1 MPQNP
6 LAAASSPVTGTDS
19 ATDTGTGARRGAQV
33 LQRLRENT
41 PNIWYGG
48 EQVSDVSV
56 HPALRGGVET
66 LASLYDLQWRQ
77 ADKTLFDSPSS
88 GRKVARSFMLPK
100 THEELHSI
108 SVAMKVWEDHTR
120 GMMGRV
126 PDYINRAMSGYA
138 AGAPFLGEADP
149 KFGANAVRY
158 HAYLREN
165 DLCLT
170 HTLIPPQ
177 ANRAVGSAHQAD
189 PYLAARVKEE
199 TDAGIVIRGCRMLA
213 TLPISDEIMVFPST
227 VLKSPEED
235 APYAFG
241 FSIPNHT
248 PGLRF
253 ICRESVDYGR
263 SHFDHPLGSRFEE
276 MDAVVIFDDV
286 FVGWENVL
294 LYRDVNRCN
303 QAYSRTGAVVHMT
316 HQVVVKNIAKT
327 EFMLGLA
334 HLLVD
339 SIGAEG
345 FQHIHEK
352 LSELWVNME
361 TMKAFLR
368 AAEADAALDEWG
380 VMRPAWNPLDAA
392 RNLFPR
398 LYPRMVEIIQQIGAS
413 GLVAMPVE
421 ADLKGPLVEDIKR
434 YYQAARAEAFDRIPL
449 FRMAWDASMSAFASR
464 QVLYER
470 FFFGDPVRMAGAL
483 VASHKSEIQEQAE
496 RVRAFVREGRDE
508 AFAAPGA

>member
-1 MPQNP
+1 MPGKVQ
-6 LAAASSPVTGTDS
+6 AAH
-19 ATDTGTGARRGAQV
+19 GARRAEQV
-33 LQRLRENT
+33 LQRLRERPPT
-41 PNIWYGG
+41 LWYQG
-48 EQVSDVSV
+48 EQIKDVTT
-56 HPALRGGVET
+56 HPALRGGVQT
-66 LASLYDLQWRQ
+66 LAKLYDLQWQ
-77 ADKTLFDSPSS
+77 HASVSLFDSPTT
-88 GRKVARSFMLPK
+88 GHKVGRSFMIPR
-100 THEELHSI
+100 TMEELR
-108 SVAMKVWEDHTR
+108 SVTAAMRVWQDYTH
-120 GMMGRV
+120 GMMGRA
-126 PDYINRAMSGYA
+126 PDYINRAISGYA
-138 AGAPFLGEADP
+138 AGSAFLAEVEP
-149 KFGANAVRY
+149 RFGTNALRY
-158 HAYLREN
+158 HEYLREN

-177 ANRAVGSAHQAD
+177 ANGAANMQQLSD
-189 PYLAARVKEE
+189 PYIAARIKDE

-227 VLKSPEED
+227 VLRSPEED

-286 FVGWENVL
+286 FVGWESVL
-294 LYRDVNRCN
+294 LYRDVDRCN
-303 QAYSRTGAVVHMT
+303 QAYARTGAVVHMT
-316 HQVVVKNIAKT
+316 HQVVVKNIAKA

-339 SIGAEG
+339 TIGAEG

-352 LSELWVNME
+352 LAELWINME

-380 VMRPAWNPLDAA
+380 VMRPAWNPLDAT

-421 ADLKGPLVEDIKR
+421 KDLKGPLAADIKQ

-449 FRMAWDASMSAFASR
+449 FRLAWDASLSGFASR

-483 VASHKSEIQEQAE
+483 VAGHQTQIKEQAE
-496 RVRAFVREGRDE
+496 RVRQFVREGRDE
-508 AFAAPGA
+508 AFAAASG